1 MRIAIA
7 TDQDFVSSHFGC
19 APACTIVEIE
29 GDRIRETFIIPN
41 PGCRHEYWG
50 ELFCRKSIKTVIAGN
65 MGSHA
70 KAVLRGCGID
80 LLLGV
85 EGRLED
91 VVRRFLAGELRP
103 NPTLGEAASGPAVK
117 SDCSCGRTA

>member
-1 MRIAIA
+1 
-7 TDQDFVSSHFGC
+7 
-19 APACTIVEIE
+19 
-29 GDRIRETFIIPN
+29 
-41 PGCRHEYWG
+41 
-50 ELFCRKSIKTVIAGN
+50 
-65 MGSHA
+65 
-70 KAVLRGCGID
+70 
-80 LLLGV
+80 LGV

>member
-1 MRIAIA
+1 LRIAIA

-19 APACTIVEIE
+19 SPACTIVDIE

-50 ELFCRKSIKTVIAGN
+50 ELFCRNSIKSVIAGN

-80 LLLGV
+80 LILGI

-91 VVRRFLAGELRP
+91 VVRRFINGELRLEEEP
-103 NPTLGEAASGPAVK
+103 ADCGSGP
-117 SDCSCGRTA
+117 DGPCRRTA